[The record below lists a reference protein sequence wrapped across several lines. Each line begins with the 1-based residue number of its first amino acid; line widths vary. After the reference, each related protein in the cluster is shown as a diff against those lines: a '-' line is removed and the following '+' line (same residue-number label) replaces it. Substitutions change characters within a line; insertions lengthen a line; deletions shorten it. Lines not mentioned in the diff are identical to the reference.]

1 MTGAALVILRPI
13 SHSRQI
19 AFQPG
24 ARVNFAA
31 LKSANFRTYVGGSL
45 LGLLSLWMQRV
56 TSGWLAW
63 DLTGSASF
71 VGLVALVQF
80 APAIFLSPVLGVWA
94 DRLNV
99 KRSAITVQ
107 SLNFL
112 VALSFWAVVA
122 AGWLSPVVLI
132 ALTTVAGVTAAASHP
147 VRMSLTPRLVKREL
161 IGSVVTIVAINFNV
175 ARLIG
180 PALGGLLIGLYGVE
194 TTLFVQA
201 ALYVPF
207 LIALSRVT
215 LRPRRDSGSAGEPF
229 FRALTSG
236 FHHVW
241 RTPVIWRAMV
251 TAGVLSVIARGTLE
265 ILPPL
270 ADGVFQRGAEGLGV
284 LLSATGIG
292 ALIGGVFKGVL
303 PAQEPGQI
311 PKLSLAFVLLGL
323 ALVPVLGRVQVWEMA
338 LLVVAAMAFVTT
350 LTAISMQT
358 AIQLVLEDD
367 MRGRVMSLWAVVAA
381 GGSALGAGALGLMA
395 DVLGYP
401 DTLFWAGVTACVG
414 LAGYFAYFLGQR

>member
-1 MTGAALVILRPI
+1 M
-13 SHSRQI
+13 
-19 AFQPG
+19 
-24 ARVNFAA
+24 NFAA
-31 LKSANFRTYVGGSL
+31 LKSPNFRTYVSGSL
-45 LGLLSLWMQRV
+45 MGLLSLWMHRV

-71 VGLVALVQF
+71 VGLIALVQF
-80 APAIFLSPVLGVWA
+80 APAIVLSPLFGVWA
-94 DRLNV
+94 DRLDI

-112 VALSFWAVVA
+112 VSLSFWIVFAL
-122 AGWLSPVVLI
+122 GWLNPVLLVG
-132 ALTTVAGVTAAASHP
+132 LTTVAGITAAASHP

-175 ARLIG
+175 ARLVG
-180 PALGGLLIGLYGVE
+180 PALGGLLIGLFGVA

-207 LIALSRVT
+207 LIILTRLT

-229 FRALTSG
+229 SKALTSG
-236 FHHVW
+236 FRHVW
-241 RTPVIWRAMV
+241 CTPVIWRAMV

-292 ALIGGVFKGVL
+292 ALIGGVFKGFL

-311 PKLSLAFVLLGL
+311 PKLSLGFVLVGL
-323 ALVPVLGRVQVWEMA
+323 ALVPVLGQVEVWELA
-338 LLVVAAMAFVTT
+338 LVTVAAMAFVTT

-381 GGSALGAGALGLMA
+381 GGSALGAGVLGVTA
-395 DVLGYP
+395 DVIGYA
-401 DTLFWAGVTACVG
+401 DTLFWAGTTASIG
-414 LAGYFAYFLGQR
+414 LAGYFAYILGQR